1 MLGFMTFTI
10 SIFIKAKD
18 PVRARELFQD
28 IVHPNVKYYITL
40 LKAYSMLKRPGEVMK
55 LLGLGE

>member
-1 MLGFMTFTI
+1 MTFTI